1 MQVQEPWGDKSN
13 ATCCFYCNADFSKDK
28 DKDKD
33 KEKDKHRVK
42 EKQRVKD
49 KHRCKCCGYIFCSA
63 CTPKACRK
71 YVLACRDRPS
81 VPLLTLV
88 DWQEASRLHRRCCP
102 TLLQLLYDLI
112 DSACER

>member
-13 ATCCFYCNADFSKDK
+13 ATCCFYCNTDFTK

-33 KEKDKHRVK
+33 KEKHRGK

-49 KHRCKCCGYIFCSA
+49 KHRCKCCGYIFCAA

-81 VPLLTLV
+81 VSLLTWV
-88 DWQEASRLHRRCCP
+88 DSQETSRHHGRYRP
-102 TLLQLLYDLI
+102 SLLQLLHDLV
-112 DSACER
+112 DSSCER